1 MEILGR
7 FDGRNG
13 QITIAQER
21 KTGARLYVEEGV
33 KQSYVLPG
41 GSAGLDYVRL
51 MVRVLE
57 GAPDIVLF
65 GCGGGALASELHNRG
80 CRVTVVDD
88 NPISFE
94 IARRYFW
101 MPSSILCVA
110 DGMAEF
116 LEKGSGEYAAI
127 GVDVGGPSFDY
138 ESALA
143 ARTCALLGRRLA
155 SGGRIAVNIAR
166 DWAQDTTLVRI
177 ADRLFNEDLDAKIFE
192 EAPRKGRSALI
203 VATKQATAMNG
214 IAAIASS
221 LGFRAHAT
229 VDAAS
234 WLDVGVDL
242 DQDDDPRHA
251 DGIHDQDAAV
261 GVRRL
266 ESLGPF
272 LVEHRHMIGVGQ
284 EAERLDH
291 VRDLTPRRLDCPLE
305 DSRAP
310 ARSGSGHRRSRTSR
324 PS

>member
-1 MEILGR
+1 MDILGR

-57 GAPDIVLF
+57 GAPDVVLF

-80 CRVTVVDD
+80 RRVTVVDD

-94 IARRYFW
+94 IAQRYFW
-101 MPSSILCVA
+101 MPSSIICVA

-116 LEKGSGEYAAI
+116 LEKGTGEYAGI

-155 SGGRIAVNIAR
+155 SGGRVAVNIAR
-166 DWAQDTTLVRI
+166 DWAEDTTLARI
-177 ADRLFNEDLDAKIFE
+177 ADRFFNAGLDTKIFE

-203 VATKQATAMNG
+203 VATKQAAAMDG
-214 IAAIASS
+214 VATIASS
-221 LGFRAHAT
+221 LGFRRARGGDRSPST
-229 VDAAS
+229 
-234 WLDVGVDL
+234 
-242 DQDDDPRHA
+242 
-251 DGIHDQDAAV
+251 
-261 GVRRL
+261 RL
-266 ESLGPF
+266 
-272 LVEHRHMIGVGQ
+272 H
-284 EAERLDH
+284 
-291 VRDLTPRRLDCPLE
+291 
-305 DSRAP
+305 
-310 ARSGSGHRRSRTSR
+310 GSM
-324 PS
+324 

>member
-1 MEILGR
+1 MMQVRHGRSSAAAAPALTYSAEPTSSPLASIRSARGLEPVMEILGR

-41 GSAGLDYVRL
+41 GLAGLDYVRL

-80 CRVTVVDD
+80 SRVTVVDD
-88 NPISFE
+88 NPICFE

-101 MPSSILCVA
+101 MPSSLLCVA
-110 DGMAEF
+110 DGMTEF
-116 LEKGSGEYAAI
+116 LEKGSGEYAAV

-138 ESALA
+138 QTALSARA
-143 ARTCALLGRRLA
+143 CALLARSLA

-166 DWAQDTTLVRI
+166 NWAQDTTLARI
-177 ADRLFNEDLDAKIFE
+177 AGRLYNAGLDVEIFE
-192 EAPRKGRSALI
+192 EAPGKGRSALI

-221 LGFRAHAT
+221 LGFLRGRGG
-229 VDAAS
+229 DRS
-234 WLDVGVDL
+234 LS
-242 DQDDDPRHA
+242 PRPH
-251 DGIHDQDAAV
+251 
-261 GVRRL
+261 
-266 ESLGPF
+266 
-272 LVEHRHMIGVGQ
+272 
-284 EAERLDH
+284 
-291 VRDLTPRRLDCPLE
+291 
-305 DSRAP
+305 
-310 ARSGSGHRRSRTSR
+310 GSM
-324 PS
+324 

>member
-13 QITIAQER
+13 QITVAQER
-21 KTGARLYVEEGV
+21 KTGARLYLEEGV

-80 CRVTVVDD
+80 SRVTVVDD

-101 MPSSILCVA
+101 MPSSIRCVA

-116 LEKGSGEYAAI
+116 LEGSGEYAAI

-177 ADRLFNEDLDAKIFE
+177 ADRLLNEDLDAKIFE

-221 LGFRAHAT
+221 LGFRT
-229 VDAAS
+229 T
-234 WLDVGVDL
+234 
-242 DQDDDPRHA
+242 
-251 DGIHDQDAAV
+251 
-261 GVRRL
+261 RR
-266 ESLGPF
+266 
-272 LVEHRHMIGVGQ
+272 
-284 EAERLDH
+284 
-291 VRDLTPRRLDCPLE
+291 
-305 DSRAP
+305 
-310 ARSGSGHRRSRTSR
+310 
-324 PS
+324 

>member
-1 MEILGR
+1 LEILMEILGR

-13 QITIAQER
+13 QITIAEER
-21 KTGARLYVEEGV
+21 KTGGRHYLEEGV

-80 CRVTVVDD
+80 RRVTLVDD

-116 LEKGSGEYAAI
+116 LEKGSSEYAAI

-138 ESALA
+138 DTTLA
-143 ARTCALLGRRLA
+143 ARTCALLARRLA
-155 SGGRIAVNIAR
+155 SGGRVAVNIAL

-177 ADRLFNEDLDAKIFE
+177 ADGLFNAGLDAKIFE

-214 IAAIASS
+214 ITAIATS
-221 LGFRAHAT
+221 LGFRRARGS
-229 VDAAS
+229 D
-234 WLDVGVDL
+234 
-242 DQDDDPRHA
+242 
-251 DGIHDQDAAV
+251 
-261 GVRRL
+261 RL
-266 ESLGPF
+266 LST
-272 LVEHRHMIGVGQ
+272 
-284 EAERLDH
+284 RLH
-291 VRDLTPRRLDCPLE
+291 
-305 DSRAP
+305 
-310 ARSGSGHRRSRTSR
+310 GSM
-324 PS
+324 

>member
-1 MEILGR
+1 MLEILGR

-21 KTGARLYVEEGV
+21 RTGARLYVEEGV

-57 GAPDIVLF
+57 GAPDIILF

-138 ESALA
+138 DSALA

-177 ADRLFNEDLDAKIFE
+177 ADRLLNEDLDAKIFE

-221 LGFRAHAT
+221 LGFRA
-229 VDAAS
+229 
-234 WLDVGVDL
+234 
-242 DQDDDPRHA
+242 
-251 DGIHDQDAAV
+251 
-261 GVRRL
+261 
-266 ESLGPF
+266 
-272 LVEHRHMIGVGQ
+272 
-284 EAERLDH
+284 
-291 VRDLTPRRLDCPLE
+291 TPR
-305 DSRAP
+305 
-310 ARSGSGHRRSRTSR
+310 
-324 PS
+324 

>member
-1 MEILGR
+1 MMEILGR

-41 GSAGLDYVRL
+41 GLAGLDYVRL

-88 NPISFE
+88 NPICFE

-110 DGMAEF
+110 DGMTEF
-116 LEKGSGEYAAI
+116 LEKGSGEYAAV

-138 ESALA
+138 QTALSARA
-143 ARTCALLGRRLA
+143 CALLARSLA
-155 SGGRIAVNIAR
+155 NGGRIAVNIAR
-166 DWAQDTTLVRI
+166 NWAQDTTLARI
-177 ADRLFNEDLDAKIFE
+177 AGRLYNAGLDVEIFE
-192 EAPRKGRSALI
+192 EAPGKGRSALI
-203 VATKQATAMNG
+203 VATKQTTTMNG

-221 LGFRAHAT
+221 LGFLRGRGG
-229 VDAAS
+229 DRS
-234 WLDVGVDL
+234 LS
-242 DQDDDPRHA
+242 PRPH
-251 DGIHDQDAAV
+251 
-261 GVRRL
+261 
-266 ESLGPF
+266 
-272 LVEHRHMIGVGQ
+272 
-284 EAERLDH
+284 
-291 VRDLTPRRLDCPLE
+291 
-305 DSRAP
+305 
-310 ARSGSGHRRSRTSR
+310 GSM
-324 PS
+324 